1 MSPENFRSQQ
11 QHDPPILRVQLAVF
25 VKHGGIWETDGK
37 RDGILVPVQPKLV
50 ICQGHHPLLV
60 RRLHRQEAVV
70 HDGFQVRYPCEMNE
84 VADALLSS
92 LRLDVGGDAKS
103 MPQRPEWGLMV
114 AHRRWM
120 RAVANWPATPRA

>member
-84 VADALLSS
+84 MADAPLRS
-92 LRLDVGGDAKS
+92 LRLDVGAMQS
-103 MPQRPEWGLMV
+103 RCRNGLCGKV
-114 AHRRWM
+114 ADRGCWPFFNCQYPPPRR
-120 RAVANWPATPRA
+120 RQ